1 MTIFTKILRC
11 LCMCIVLEKG
21 SWSPNDHVS
30 RKAVNKNHRAIIQ
43 NRLKDN
49 KTTRNTNKEFAKP
62 EWLKQWTIS
71 KGWMH
76 NRSHLL
82 NLGRESN
89 SSENL
94 VMETPQLPKKLD
106 HLSLDV
112 DERSSV
118 SFENIEDLISET
130 SNNFETK
137 GNENNSIEIITE
149 EKVCE
154 ISEDCFESVDYSL
167 MFAEVSQN
175 YRQNFPDNY
184 YKYNTFSELSLPE
197 IYKEKLLQNKQA
209 KSNALLDLFKELKPK
224 RKHKEETYK
233 YTVNELYDDDTNFN
247 KNHLIEEN
255 IKNQPKYHKS
265 TLGKNITLYNTLNSK
280 TNLHEDTIYECSE
293 EGVSLYNNPIYEPIS
308 FTKQKFYGFQTNHV
322 CNKND
327 FKRNSAILRK
337 RYAGVFHRSKN
348 DSLKYKLK
356 SEKYIIRHIRIRI
369 MLSLRLGRFRKVKR
383 NVRSGYKQFFRNVEF
398 CEDATTRGNIA
409 KMHWEQKKIGNG
421 RTSMKIQNMR

>member
-1 MTIFTKILRC
+1 MTIFTKIFRC

-43 NRLKDN
+43 NRLKVN
-49 KTTRNTNKEFAKP
+49 KTTKTSNKEFMKP

-106 HLSLDV
+106 HISLDI
-112 DERSSV
+112 DECSSI
-118 SFENIEDLISET
+118 SIENIEDLISET
-130 SNNFETK
+130 SNNYEVK
-137 GNENNSIEIITE
+137 ADEDHVKIITE
-149 EKVCE
+149 EKVRE
-154 ISEDCFESVDYSL
+154 ISKDCFVDYSL
-167 MFAEVSQN
+167 IFAEVSQN
-175 YRQNFPDNY
+175 YRQNFPENH
-184 YKYNTFSELSLPE
+184 YKYNTFSDLSLPE
-197 IYKEKLLQNKQA
+197 IYKEKLLQNKQT
-209 KSNALLDLFKELKPK
+209 KSNMLLDLFKELKPK
-224 RKHKEETYK
+224 RKQKEKSCK
-233 YTVNELYDDDTNFN
+233 YTINELYDDETNIN
-247 KNHLIEEN
+247 KNNVEEN
-255 IKNQPKYHKS
+255 FKNQPKYHKS
-265 TLGKNITLYNTLNSK
+265 SLGENIALYNTLNSK

-293 EGVSLYNNPIYEPIS
+293 EGISLYNNPIYEPIS
-308 FTKQKFYGFQTNHV
+308 YTKQKFYGFQTNHV
-322 CNKND
+322 CNRND

-337 RYAGVFHRSKN
+337 RYAGVFRRNKN

-369 MLSLRLGRFRKVKR
+369 MLSLRLGRFRKVRR
-383 NVRSGYKQFFRNVEF
+383 NVRSGYKQLYRNVEC
-398 CEDATTRGNIA
+398 CEDATTRANIA